1 MTIAKEKKIWTSKD
15 LELLPEDDCRYEIIK
30 GELFVTRLPHWQ
42 HQDIISN
49 ICTDL
54 KIWSRKTGL
63 GDTAAGVGLIFSET
77 DDVIPDLVWI
87 SKEKLEAIIDEKGHL
102 QGAPE
107 LVVEVL
113 SKGRENQQRDR
124 ENKLELYSS
133 QGVLEYWIVDRFSEK
148 IEIYQREKE
157 ELKLTKILEKKDTLT
172 FQLLPEFS
180 CKIEDLLT

>member
-30 GELFVTRLPHWQ
+30 GELFVTRSPHWQ
-42 HQDIISN
+42 HQKIISRLYVKLEN
-49 ICTDL
+49 
-54 KIWSRKTGL
+54 WSEKTGL
-63 GDTAAGVGLIFSET
+63 GEAAIGIGLIFSET
-77 DDVIPDLVWI
+77 DNVIPDLVWI

-133 QGVLEYWIVDRFSEK
+133 QGVLEYWIVDRFLEQ

-157 ELKLTKILEKKDTLT
+157 ELKLAKTLLKKDNLT
-172 FQLLPEFS
+172 SQLLPGFS
-180 CKIEDLLT
+180 CQVENILT